1 MKMFRFDPASHR
13 ADLQSRGFAHL
24 KGVLTAEFVAH
35 LADWHQSAMSRSDD
49 ESLKWR
55 IAGKKRQFV
64 FDFPQTETAH
74 EFRAGMAGLTGIP
87 EGDFTISERHLKVYD
102 ADANPFPAPHKDRA
116 ASHYSIGIPVD
127 LAPGSSVCVFPDL
140 APGHNAE
147 DHAVFI
153 TDRDDPEAARIY
165 DTENAVLLN
174 EKVGDLILFLGSALW
189 HERVR
194 AAGTAIL
201 YLKVNGRGED
211 PLGENLYDARTALAA
226 E

>member
-1 MKMFRFDPASHR
+1 M
-13 ADLQSRGFAHL
+13 RG
-24 KGVLTAEFVAH
+24 GNG
-35 LADWHQSAMSRSDD
+35 
-49 ESLKWR
+49 ESQEGK

-64 FDFPQTETAH
+64 FDFPQTETAW
-74 EFRAGMAGLTGIP
+74 EFRAGMAALTGIA
-87 EGDFTISERHLKVYD
+87 EADFTISERHLKVYD
-102 ADANPFPAPHKDRA
+102 ATATPFPAPHKDRA

-127 LAPGSSVCVFPDL
+127 PAPGSSVCVFPDL

-147 DHAVFI
+147 NHAVFI
-153 TDRDDPEAARIY
+153 TDRDDPDAARLY
-165 DTENAVLLN
+165 ETGNAVLLN

-211 PLGENLYDARTALAA
+211 PLGENLYGAGAALLAA